1 MIKIIIFVLLVSI
14 KVNAFTI
21 LFEGIK
27 GFKTEKVM
35 VHLDPTD
42 CYSGVDSDLKESIEF
57 WNNAVYSNIVLE
69 RAGNVTIPEADIV
82 AQNFDEQV
90 VVGCTADLNSLGN
103 PGDADLLLAFAN
115 ASDNDFGDKHLDR
128 GYLMINATPGAKAE
142 LSIRAKDSRIATIAH
157 ELGHVLGLGHSSV
170 KGSLMYFSSSTTEAR
185 LHQDDIDGIRHLYPQ
200 DELSGDYF
208 LGCGSVKIPGGGGPT
223 NFSLAL
229 LLLLLPLSL
238 NLIARS
244 KNYLESES

>member
-1 MIKIIIFVLLVSI
+1 MIKIIIFVLLVTV
-14 KVNAFTI
+14 KANAFTI
-21 LFEGIK
+21 LFKGIK
-27 GFKTEKVM
+27 GFRTEKVI
-35 VHLDPTD
+35 VHLDPTS
-42 CYSGVDSDLKESIEF
+42 CYSGVDSDLKDSIDF
-57 WNNAVYSNIVLE
+57 WNEAVHSNVVLE
-69 RAGNVTIPEADIV
+69 KGSNVSIPETDII

-142 LSIRAKDSRIATIAH
+142 LSVRSKDSRIATIAH

-170 KGSLMYFSSSTTEAR
+170 SGSLMYFSSSTSEAR
-185 LHQDDIDGIRHLYPQ
+185 FHQDDIDGIRHLYPQ
-200 DELSGDYF
+200 DELAGDYF
-208 LGCGSVKIPGGGGPT
+208 LGCGSITMPGGGGPT

-244 KNYLESES
+244 KKVIS